1 MERVNNIRNH
11 EMFQMACRKL
21 QEFERNRIYCC
32 HGMDHSMDVARICYI
47 MSLEKGCQ
55 IPKDLIYGAALLH
68 DLGRIYEYQ
77 NQCSHVSGSILLA
90 LQILPESGFS
100 KEETDRIISVIQA
113 HRKTDSSDDFERLF
127 YHADKLSRRCFDCDA
142 KDSCKWSKE
151 KMNEIITY

>member
-1 MERVNNIRNH
+1 MERVKNIWRH
-11 EMFQMACRKL
+11 KTFQMAVEKL
-21 QEFERNRIYCC
+21 KEFERDRIYCC
-32 HGMDHSMDVARICYI
+32 HGMEHSMDVARICYI

-100 KEETDRIISVIQA
+100 REETDRIISVIKA
-113 HRKTDSSDDFERLF
+113 HRKSEKKRERELKLQIGIHF
-127 YHADKLSRRCFDCDA
+127 QLHAR
-142 KDSCKWSKE
+142 
-151 KMNEIITY
+151 

>member
-1 MERVNNIRNH
+1 MKRVDNIRKH
-11 EMFQMACRKL
+11 KTFQMSYEKL
-21 QEFERNRIYCC
+21 RELERDRIYCC

-77 NQCSHVSGSILLA
+77 NQCSHVSGSVLLA
-90 LQILPESGFS
+90 LQILPESGFT
-100 KEETDRIISVIQA
+100 KEETERIISVIEA
-113 HRKTDSSDDFERLF
+113 HRKSDSKDDFERLF
-127 YHADKLSRRCFDCDA
+127 YLADKLSRPCFDCRA
-142 KDSCKWSKE
+142 KGSCKWNKE